1 MEFGGM
7 GKFFK
12 FMLPLILI
20 VTSIVLVTALVAYKK
35 SQRAERKPETTQ
47 AILVD
52 TIVAKVVSLN
62 LIVNSQG
69 TVKPRTETVLVAEV
83 AGKIVSV
90 SADFVAGGF
99 FRKGEV
105 LLQIDPSDYRAGL
118 KRAEA
123 ALASREAKLAEE
135 TARAEQA
142 LKDWRNM
149 GKQGQPSDLGLR
161 KPQMADA
168 KANVS
173 AAEAD
178 VEKARRDLERTQVS
192 VPYDGLVRQ
201 KAVDIGQYVAPGTR
215 LGVTFAIATAE
226 VRLPL
231 TYTDLKYLDLPSGTE
246 SQNQDKSY
254 TPVTLSTLRSGDSD
268 HWQAQIIRTEG
279 VVDETSRVVYAVAQV
294 IDPYGVLG
302 QSHQKELKIGT
313 FVNAEIQGLAA
324 DNVVVLPRYVL
335 RPDKTVLIVNDDN
348 ELEILRVTVL
358 RAEPKKVYISN
369 GIKAGARVIT
379 TTLDAPV
386 PGTKLAINGAG
397 NAAGNDLASTIAD
410 GNHP

>member
-1 MEFGGM
+1 M

-12 FMLPLILI
+12 FALPLILI
-20 VTSIVLVTALVAYKK
+20 ASSILVVFALVAYKN
-35 SQRAERKPETTQ
+35 SQRAERKPETTK

-52 TIVAKVVSLN
+52 TITAEVNSLN
-62 LIVNSQG
+62 LIINSQG

-83 AGKIVSV
+83 PGKIVKI

-99 FRKGEV
+99 FHEGDV

-123 ALASREAKLAEE
+123 ALASRKAKLADE
-135 TARAEQA
+135 TARSEQA

-149 GKQGQPSDLGLR
+149 GKKGQPSDLGLR

-168 KANVS
+168 RANVS

-178 VEKARRDLERTQVS
+178 VEKARRDLERTQIT
-192 VPYDGLVRQ
+192 VPYDGLVRL
-201 KAVDIGQYVAPGTR
+201 KGVDIGQYVTPGTR
-215 LGVTFAIATAE
+215 LGITFAIDTAE

-231 TYTDLKYLDLPSGTE
+231 TSTDMKYLELPTGTAAR
-246 SQNQDKSY
+246 NQDRSFP
-254 TPVTLSTLRSGDSD
+254 PVTLSTKSAGITDQ
-268 HWQAQIIRTEG
+268 WQAQIIRTEG

-313 FVNAEIQGLAA
+313 FVNAAIQGLPA
-324 DNVVVLPRYVL
+324 DNVVILPRYVL
-335 RPDKTVLIVNDDN
+335 QSNNTVIIINDNN
-348 ELEILRVTVL
+348 ELEILPVTVL
-358 RAEPKKVYISN
+358 RAEPKKVYISS

-379 TTLDAPV
+379 TTLDAPI
-386 PGTKLAINGAG
+386 PGTKLTARGHQQ
-397 NAAGNDLASTIAD
+397 NDTPTTPD
-410 GNHP
+410 GTDP

>member
-1 MEFGGM
+1 M

-12 FMLPLILI
+12 FALPLILI
-20 VTSIVLVTALVAYKK
+20 GLSILVVIALVAYKN
-35 SQRAERKPETTQ
+35 SQQAERKPETTQ

-52 TIVAKVVSLN
+52 TITAEVNSLN
-62 LIVNSQG
+62 LVINSQG
-69 TVKPRTETVLVAEV
+69 TVKPRTETALVAEV
-83 AGKIVSV
+83 SGKIVGISD
-90 SADFVAGGF
+90 DFVAGGF
-99 FRKGEV
+99 FREGEV
-105 LLQIDPSDYRAGL
+105 LLQIDPSDYQAGL

-123 ALASREAKLAEE
+123 ALASRRAKLADE
-135 TARAEQA
+135 TARSEQA

-178 VEKARRDLERTQVS
+178 VEKASRDLERTQIT
-192 VPYDGLVRQ
+192 VPYDGLVRL
-201 KAVDIGQYVAPGTR
+201 KGVDIGQYVTPGTR
-215 LGVTFAIATAE
+215 LGITFAIDTAE

-231 TYTDLKYLDLPSGTE
+231 TSTDMKYLELPSGTE
-246 SQNQDKSY
+246 ARSQNRSFP
-254 TPVTLSTLRSGDSD
+254 PVTLSTRIAGITDE
-268 HWQAQIIRTEG
+268 WQAQIIRTEG

-313 FVNAEIQGLAA
+313 FVHAAIQGIPA
-324 DNVVVLPRYVL
+324 DNVVILPRYVL
-335 RPDKTVLIVNDDN
+335 QSNNTVIIINEDN
-348 ELEILRVTVL
+348 ELEILPVTVL
-358 RAEPKKVYISN
+358 RSEPKKVYISS

-386 PGTKLAINGAG
+386 PGTLLTTRDQQKETA
-397 NAAGNDLASTIAD
+397 TTVPD
-410 GNHP
+410 GTDP

>member
-1 MEFGGM
+1 MK
-7 GKFFK
+7 KFFK

-20 VTSIVLVTALVAYKK
+20 ITSILVVVALVAYKN
-35 SQRAERKPETTQ
+35 SQRAARKPDTTQ

-52 TIVAKVVSLN
+52 TIDAEVISLN
-62 LIVNSQG
+62 LLVSSQG
-69 TVKPRTETVLVAEV
+69 TVKPRTETSLVAEV
-83 AGKIVSV
+83 SGKIVSV

-99 FRKGEV
+99 FREGEV

-123 ALASREAKLAEE
+123 ALASREAKLADE
-135 TARAEQA
+135 TARSEQA

-149 GKQGQPSDLGLR
+149 GKNGQPSDLGLR

-178 VEKARRDLERTQVS
+178 VEKARRDLERTQIT

-201 KAVDIGQYVAPGTR
+201 KAVDIGQYVSPGTR
-215 LGVTFAIATAE
+215 LGITFAIDTAE

-231 TYTDLKYLDLPSGTE
+231 TSTDLKYLELPAGTE
-246 SQNQDKSY
+246 AKNEDKPFP
-254 TPVTLSTLRSGDSD
+254 PVTLSTHSAGVTD

-279 VVDETSRVVYAVAQV
+279 VVDETSRLVYAVAEIV
-294 IDPYGVLG
+294 DPYGVLG

-313 FVNAEIQGLAA
+313 FVNAEIQGLPAE
-324 DNVVVLPRYVL
+324 NVVVLPRYVL
-335 RPDKTVLIVNDDN
+335 QPDNTVLIVNDDS
-348 ELEILRVTVL
+348 ELEILPVAVL
-358 RAEPKKVYISN
+358 RAEPKKVYISS

-386 PGTKLAINGAG
+386 PGTKLAITGAKTET
-397 NAAGNDLASTIAD
+397 ASATAD
-410 GNHP
+410 GSEP

>member
-1 MEFGGM
+1 M

>member
-1 MEFGGM
+1 M

-20 VTSIVLVTALVAYKK
+20 GTSIVVVIGLVAYKK
-35 SQRAERKPETTQ
+35 SQRAERKPEASQ
-47 AILVD
+47 AVLVD
-52 TIVAKVVSLN
+52 TIVAEISSLN

-69 TVKPRTETVLVAEV
+69 TVRPRTETVLVAEV
-83 AGKIVSV
+83 PGKIVSV

-99 FRKGEV
+99 FRNGEV
-105 LLQIDPSDYRAGL
+105 LLQIDPSDYRTGL

-123 ALASREAKLAEE
+123 ALASRKAKLADE
-135 TARAEQA
+135 TARADQA

-178 VEKARRDLERTQVS
+178 VEKARRDLERTRITL
-192 VPYDGLVRQ
+192 PYDGLVKQ
-201 KAVDIGQYVAPGTR
+201 KSVDIGQYVTPGTH
-215 LGVTFAIATAE
+215 LGVSFAIATAE

-231 TYTDLKYLDLPSGTE
+231 THADLRYLELQSSTNSG
-246 SQNQDKSY
+246 SQSTSY
-254 TPVTLSTLRSGDSD
+254 TPVTLSTQRSEDTD

-279 VVDETSRVVYAVAQV
+279 VVDETSRVTYAVAEIV
-294 IDPYGVLG
+294 DPYAVLG
-302 QSHQKELKIGT
+302 KNNHKELKVGT
-313 FVNAEIQGLAA
+313 FVNAEIQGLAV
-324 DNVVVLPRYVL
+324 DNVTVLPRSVL
-335 RPDKTVLIVNDDN
+335 QANETVMIVNDKN
-348 ELEILRVTVL
+348 ELEIVPVTIL
-358 RAEPKKVYISN
+358 RAEARTVYISS
-369 GIKAGARVIT
+369 GIQAGVRVIT

-386 PGTKLAINGAG
+386 PGTKLEINTKGMGISGALSE
-397 NAAGNDLASTIAD
+397 AED
-410 GNHP
+410 P

>member
-1 MEFGGM
+1 MA
-7 GKFFK
+7 KFFK
-12 FMLPLILI
+12 FALPLILI
-20 VTSIVLVTALVAYKK
+20 ITSILVVIALIAYKN
-35 SQRAERKPETTQ
+35 SQRAERKAGTAQ
-47 AILVD
+47 AIMVD
-52 TIVAKVVSLN
+52 TVVAEVGSLN
-62 LIVNSQG
+62 LTVNSQG
-69 TVKPRTETVLVAEV
+69 TVRPRTETTLVAEV
-83 AGKIVSV
+83 PGKIVSV

-118 KRAEA
+118 KRALA
-123 ALASREAKLAEE
+123 ALASRKAKLADE
-135 TARAEQA
+135 TARSEQA

-178 VEKARRDLERTQVS
+178 VEKARRDLERTQIT

-201 KAVDIGQYVAPGTR
+201 KAVDIGQYVTPGTR
-215 LGVTFAIATAE
+215 LGITFAVDTAE

-231 TYTDLKYLDLPSGTE
+231 TNSDLKYLDIPTGTE
-246 SQNQDKSY
+246 ARNQEKNLP
-254 TPVTLSTLRSGDSD
+254 PVTLSAQRAGDTD
-268 HWQAQIIRTEG
+268 IWQARIIRTEG

-302 QSHQKELKIGT
+302 QSQQEELKIGT
-313 FVNAEIQGLAA
+313 FVNAEIQGLPVE
-324 DNVVVLPRYVL
+324 DIVVLPRHVL
-335 RPDKTVLIVNDDN
+335 QTNNTVLSVDAKS
-348 ELEILRVTVL
+348 ELEILPVTVL
-358 RAEPKKVYISN
+358 RAEPKKVYISS
-369 GIKAGARVIT
+369 GIYTGTHVIT

-386 PGTKLAINGAG
+386 PGTRLTVREVGWTT
-397 NAAGNDLASTIAD
+397 ASVTTEAD
-410 GNHP
+410 EP